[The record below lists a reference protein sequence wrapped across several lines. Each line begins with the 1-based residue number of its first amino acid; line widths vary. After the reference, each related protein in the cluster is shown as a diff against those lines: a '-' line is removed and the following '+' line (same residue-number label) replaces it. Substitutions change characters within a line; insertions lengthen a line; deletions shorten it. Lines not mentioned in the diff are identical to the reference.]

1 MPRSL
6 PGAVAGRSGYTPPV
20 ICKRCAAA
28 EAVEVCLFCGHGFCP
43 LHRGERGGL
52 AACVPCLEAE
62 AARRAAPRA
71 AAAAAAPPQRARE
84 APDPAPREAPPP
96 PTLLPEPPG
105 WTPVLWGLVAALP
118 AGGYLYWLVGA
129 LAARGHELPPWAAPA
144 GAAAAAGFAFLG
156 VWAIVKSR

>member
-6 PGAVAGRSGYTPPV
+6 PGARAGGGSGYTPPV

-28 EAVEVCLFCGHGFCP
+28 DAVEVCLFCGHGFCP

-71 AAAAAAPPQRARE
+71 VPAAPAERARE
-84 APDPAPREAPPP
+84 APGPAPSGAPPP
-96 PTLLPEPPG
+96 PMRLPEPPG
-105 WTPVLWGLVAALP
+105 WAPALWGLLAAAP
-118 AGGYLYWLVGA
+118 AGGYLYWLIGA

-144 GAAAAAGFAFLG
+144 AAAAASGFAFFG